1 MPRLVHISGN
11 RLLTLGVAQNKSV
24 LISVGGKPFCFCCV
38 FESVVGI
45 IDIKRKTCLM
55 LGISGAGGIPV
66 RRLCTVAPYIAVIK
80 AFLNGVASKARA
92 DPHFKVLLAFAAANI
107 LSSAALASGFTPGL

>member
-24 LISVGGKPFCFCCV
+24 LISVGGKPFCFCRV

-80 AFLNGVASKARA
+80 LF
-92 DPHFKVLLAFAAANI
+92 
-107 LSSAALASGFTPGL
+107 